1 MHPKPFP
8 KVFPPEFPLEL
19 QNVILT
25 LLRDLCVQHFPLA
38 QQPTNNGRPLLL
50 HTHPCDTLVLRTYG
64 ATLSLS
70 KSTQSLIAIPL
81 GGLGEFGMNMMAL
94 RLGDDIIVIDAGM
107 MFPESE
113 LLGVDLVIPD
123 TTYLKQNRANVRAIV
138 LTHGHEDHIGALPY
152 ILRDLNV
159 PVYGT
164 RFTLALVKKR
174 LAEANLLDS
183 TTLREVMPGR
193 LIEIGPYEIEFI
205 PVTHSTIDCVALA
218 VRTPLGVIIHTG
230 DFKIDQTPVGGAP
243 FDLHSFARYG
253 NEGVLALFSDSTN
266 VERPGFTPS
275 ERAIVPR
282 IEELCRSAPRRVI
295 LSCFASSIH
304 RIQQVID
311 IASRVGRKIAF
322 VGRSMVDNVE
332 IAHDLEYLRIPDGM
346 VVRPQDIRTFDPRR
360 IIILAS
366 GSQAEPM
373 SSLSRI
379 AVDNH
384 RFVSVDE
391 SDTVILSARIIPGNE
406 KAIFRML
413 DHMFRRRAL
422 VYYDNNAGTIHVS
435 GHASQEEQKLVL
447 QLVKPKYFIPVHG
460 EYRHLFR
467 HAALAHQLGCVS
479 SEILLL
485 ENGQTIEFTE
495 DGARRRD
502 PVTSGRVLVDSGSL
516 EEIEEVVI
524 RDRKHLSEDGVVVPI
539 IAIDKRTG
547 RMETV
552 PEIVTRG
559 MFSDNGTELMAGARD
574 VILKTVEQSN
584 AEEKGDWSVIKE
596 KIRVDLKR
604 YINKH
609 TSKRPLILPVILEV

>member
-1 MHPKPFP
+1 
-8 KVFPPEFPLEL
+8 
-19 QNVILT
+19 
-25 LLRDLCVQHFPLA
+25 
-38 QQPTNNGRPLLL
+38 
-50 HTHPCDTLVLRTYG
+50 
-64 ATLSLS
+64 LS
-70 KSTQSLIAIPL
+70 KAPSKTAAKTTQSLTAIPL
-81 GGLGEFGMNMMAL
+81 GGLGEFGMNMMVL

-123 TTYLKQNRANVRAIV
+123 ISYLKQNRAKVRAIV

-174 LAEANLLDS
+174 LEEAGLLDS
-183 TTLREVMPGR
+183 TTLREVIPGR
-193 LIEIGPYEIEFI
+193 LVEIGPYEIEFI
-205 PVTHSTIDCVALA
+205 SVTHSTLDCVALA
-218 VRTPLGVIIHTG
+218 IRTPLGVIIHTG
-230 DFKIDQTPVGGAP
+230 DYKIDQTPVDGAA
-243 FDLHSFARYG
+243 FDLHALAKYG
-253 NEGVLALFSDSTN
+253 REGVLALFSDSTN

-311 IASRVGRKIAF
+311 IAVRVNRKVAF

-332 IAHDLEYLRIPDGM
+332 IAHSLDLLRIPDGM
-346 VVRPQDIRTFDPRR
+346 VVRPQDIRGFDPKRLV
-360 IIILAS
+360 ILAS

-384 RFVSVDE
+384 RHVSVDE
-391 SDTVILSARIIPGNE
+391 NDTVILSARIIPGNE
-406 KAIFRML
+406 KSIFRML

-422 VYYDNNAGTIHVS
+422 VYYENSGGLIHVS
-435 GHASQEEQKLVL
+435 GHASQEEQKLIL
-447 QLVKPKYFIPVHG
+447 QLVKPKYFVPVHG

-467 HAALAHQLGCVS
+467 HAALAHQLGAVS
-479 SEILLL
+479 EEIFLL
-485 ENGQTIEFTE
+485 ENGQAVEFTE
-495 DGARRRD
+495 ERAYRRD
-502 PVTSGRVLVDSGSL
+502 PVTAGRVLVDSGSL

-539 IAIDKRTG
+539 IAIDKHTG
-547 RMETV
+547 KLESQ

-559 MFSDNGTELMAGARD
+559 VMSENGQELLVGARE
-574 VILKTVEQSN
+574 VLMKTVAESN
-584 AEEKGDWSVIKE
+584 AEENSDWGVIKE

-604 YINKH
+604 YINKQ

>member
-1 MHPKPFP
+1 MSKP
-8 KVFPPEFPLEL
+8 
-19 QNVILT
+19 
-25 LLRDLCVQHFPLA
+25 A
-38 QQPTNNGRPLLL
+38 
-50 HTHPCDTLVLRTYG
+50 
-64 ATLSLS
+64 
-70 KSTQSLIAIPL
+70 QSLTAIPL

-94 RLGDDIIVIDAGM
+94 RFGDDILVIDAGM

-123 TTYLKQNRANVRAIV
+123 ITYLKQNRAHVRAIV

-152 ILRDLNV
+152 ILRELNV

-174 LAEANLLDS
+174 LDEAGLLQS
-183 TTLREVMPGR
+183 ATLREVIPGGR
-193 LIEIGPYEIEFI
+193 LVEIGPYEIEFI

-243 FDLHSFARYG
+243 FDLHAFARYG
-253 NEGVLALFSDSTN
+253 HEGVLALFSDSTN
-266 VERPGFTPS
+266 VERPGFTGS
-275 ERAIVPR
+275 ERNVVPR

-304 RIQQVID
+304 RIQQVLD
-311 IASRVGRKIAF
+311 IAARVGRKVAF

-332 IAHDLEYLRIPDGM
+332 IAHSLEYLRIPDGM
-346 VVRPQDIRTFDPRR
+346 VVRPQDIRGFDPKRLV
-360 IIILAS
+360 ILAS

-391 SDTVILSARIIPGNE
+391 NDTVILSARIIPGNE

-422 VYYDNNAGTIHVS
+422 VYYDNSGGTIHVS

-447 QLVKPKYFIPVHG
+447 QLIKPKYFIPVHG

-467 HAALAHQLGCVS
+467 HAALAYQLGCVS
-479 SEILLL
+479 GEILVL
-485 ENGQTIEFTE
+485 EDGHTIEFTE
-495 DGARRRD
+495 DGAFRRD
-502 PVTSGRVLVDSGSL
+502 PVPAGRVCVDSGSL
-516 EEIEEVVI
+516 EEIEEAVI

-539 IAIDKRTG
+539 IAIDKHTG
-547 RMETV
+547 RMESQ

-559 MFSDNGTELMAGARD
+559 MFSDNGNEFLAGARD
-574 VILKTVEQSN
+574 VVLKTVEQSN
-584 AEEKGDWSVIKE
+584 AEEKSDWSVIKE

-604 YINKH
+604 YINKQ

>member
-1 MHPKPFP
+1 
-8 KVFPPEFPLEL
+8 LSRTS
-19 QNVILT
+19 QTLT
-25 LLRDLCVQHFPLA
+25 
-38 QQPTNNGRPLLL
+38 
-50 HTHPCDTLVLRTYG
+50 
-64 ATLSLS
+64 
-70 KSTQSLIAIPL
+70 AIPL
-81 GGLGEFGMNMMAL
+81 GGLGEFGMNMMVL
-94 RLGDDIIVIDAGM
+94 RFGDDIIVVDAGM

-123 TTYLKQNRANVRAIV
+123 ISFLKQNRSNVRAIV
-138 LTHGHEDHIGALPY
+138 LTHGHEDHIGALRY

-174 LAEANLLDS
+174 LDEAGLLDS

-205 PVTHSTIDCVALA
+205 SVTHSTLDCVALA
-218 VRTPLGVIIHTG
+218 IRTPLGVVIHTG
-230 DFKIDQTPVGGAP
+230 DFKIDQTPVDGAA
-243 FDLHSFARYG
+243 FDLHALAKYG
-253 NEGVLALFSDSTN
+253 REGVLALFSDSTN

-282 IEELCRSAPRRVI
+282 IEELCRTAPRRVI

-311 IASRVGRKIAF
+311 IGTRVNRKVAF

-332 IAHDLEYLRIPDGM
+332 IAHSLDLLRIPDGM
-346 VVRPQDIRTFDPRR
+346 VVRPQDIRGFDPKR

-384 RFVSVDE
+384 RHVSVDE
-391 SDTVILSARIIPGNE
+391 NDSVILSARIIPGNE
-406 KAIFRML
+406 KSIFRML

-422 VYYDNNAGTIHVS
+422 VYYDNSNGLIHVS
-435 GHASQEEQKLVL
+435 GHASQEEQKLML

-467 HAALAHQLGCVS
+467 HAALAHQLGVVS
-479 SEILLL
+479 EEILLL
-485 ENGQTIEFTE
+485 ENGQSIEFTE

-502 PVTSGRVLVDSGSL
+502 PVPAGRVLVDSGSL

-539 IAIDKRTG
+539 IAIDKHTG
-547 RMETV
+547 KLESHM
-552 PEIVTRG
+552 EIVTRG
-559 MFSDNGTELMAGARD
+559 LMSDNGTELIAGARL
-574 VILKTVEQSN
+574 VIMKTVEESN
-584 AEEKGDWSVIKE
+584 AEEKSDWGVIKE

-604 YINKH
+604 YINKQ

>member
-1 MHPKPFP
+1 
-8 KVFPPEFPLEL
+8 
-19 QNVILT
+19 
-25 LLRDLCVQHFPLA
+25 
-38 QQPTNNGRPLLL
+38 
-50 HTHPCDTLVLRTYG
+50 
-64 ATLSLS
+64 LSNPA
-70 KSTQSLIAIPL
+70 QSLTAIPL

-94 RLGDDIIVIDAGM
+94 RVGDDILVIDAGM

-123 TTYLKQNRANVRAIV
+123 ITYLKQNRAHVRAIV

-174 LAEANLLDS
+174 LDEAGLLQS
-183 TTLREVMPGR
+183 TTLREVIPGR
-193 LIEIGPYEIEFI
+193 LVEIGPYEIEFI

-253 NEGVLALFSDSTN
+253 QEGVLALFSDSTN
-266 VERPGFTPS
+266 VERPGFTGS

-282 IEELCRSAPRRVI
+282 IEELCRAAPRRVI

-304 RIQQVID
+304 RMQQVID
-311 IASRVGRKIAF
+311 IAARVGRKVAF

-332 IAHDLEYLRIPDGM
+332 IAHSLNYLRIPDGM
-346 VVRPQDIRTFDPRR
+346 VVRPQDIRGFDPKRLV
-360 IIILAS
+360 ILAS

-391 SDTVILSARIIPGNE
+391 NDTVILSARIIPGNE

-422 VYYDNNAGTIHVS
+422 VYYDNAGGTIHVS

-467 HAALAHQLGCVS
+467 HAALAYQLGCVS
-479 SEILLL
+479 GEILILEDGNTL
-485 ENGQTIEFTE
+485 EFNENGAF
-495 DGARRRD
+495 RRD
-502 PVTSGRVLVDSGSL
+502 PVTAGRVLVDSGSL

-539 IAIDKRTG
+539 IAIDKHTG
-547 RMETV
+547 RMESH

-559 MFSDNGTELMAGARD
+559 LFSDNGNEFLAGARD

-584 AEEKGDWSVIKE
+584 AEEKSDWSVIKE

-604 YINKH
+604 YINKQ

>member
-1 MHPKPFP
+1 
-8 KVFPPEFPLEL
+8 
-19 QNVILT
+19 
-25 LLRDLCVQHFPLA
+25 
-38 QQPTNNGRPLLL
+38 
-50 HTHPCDTLVLRTYG
+50 
-64 ATLSLS
+64 LS
-70 KSTQSLIAIPL
+70 KSTQSLTAIPL

-107 MFPESE
+107 MFPETE

-123 TTYLKQNRANVRAIV
+123 TTYLKQNREHVRAIV

-174 LAEANLLDS
+174 LEEAGLLDA
-183 TTLREVMPGR
+183 TTLRETLPGR
-193 LIEIGPYEIEFI
+193 LVEIGPFEIEFI

-243 FDLHSFARYG
+243 FDLHTFARYG

-282 IEELCRSAPRRVI
+282 IEELCRAAPRRVI

-311 IASRVGRKIAF
+311 IAARVGRKVAF

-332 IAHDLEYLRIPDGM
+332 IAHDLSYLRIPDGM
-346 VVRPQDIRTFDPRR
+346 VVRPQDIRSFDPKRLV
-360 IIILAS
+360 ILAS

-391 SDTVILSARIIPGNE
+391 NDTVILSARILPGNE

-422 VYYDNNAGTIHVS
+422 VYYENSAGTIHVS

-447 QLVKPKYFIPVHG
+447 QLVKPRYFIPVHG

-467 HAALAHQLGCVS
+467 HAALAHQLGAVS
-479 SEILLL
+479 GEILLL
-485 ENGQTIEFTE
+485 EDGQTIEFTE
-495 DGARRRD
+495 DGAYRRD
-502 PVTSGRVLVDSGSL
+502 PVPAGRVLVDSGSL
-516 EEIEEVVI
+516 KEIEEVVV
-524 RDRKHLSEDGVVVPI
+524 RDRKHLSEDGVLVPI
-539 IAIDKRTG
+539 IAIDKHTG
-547 RMETV
+547 RV
-552 PEIVTRG
+552 DISPEIVTRG
-559 MFSDNGTELMAGARD
+559 MFSDNGQELMAGARE
-574 VILKTVEQSN
+574 VVLRTVEQSN
-584 AEEKGDWSVIKE
+584 PEEKTDWSVMKE

>member
-1 MHPKPFP
+1 
-8 KVFPPEFPLEL
+8 
-19 QNVILT
+19 
-25 LLRDLCVQHFPLA
+25 
-38 QQPTNNGRPLLL
+38 
-50 HTHPCDTLVLRTYG
+50 
-64 ATLSLS
+64 LS
-70 KSTQSLIAIPL
+70 KSAQSLTAIPL

-94 RLGDDIIVIDAGM
+94 RVGDDIIVIDAGM

-123 TTYLKQNRANVRAIV
+123 TSYLKQNRAHVRAVV

-152 ILRDLNV
+152 ILRELNV

-174 LAEANLLDS
+174 LAEAGLLDS
-183 TTLREVMPGR
+183 TTLREAMPGR
-193 LIEIGPYEIEFI
+193 LVEIGPFEIEFI

-218 VRTPLGVIIHTG
+218 VRTPVGVIIHTG

-243 FDLHSFARYG
+243 FDLHAFARYG

-275 ERAIVPR
+275 ERAVVPR
-282 IEELCRSAPRRVI
+282 MEELCRSAPRRVI

-311 IASRVGRKIAF
+311 IAERVGRKVAF

-332 IAHDLEYLRIPDGM
+332 IAHDLDYLRIPDGM
-346 VVRPQDIRTFDPRR
+346 VVRPQDIRGFEPKR

-391 SDTVILSARIIPGNE
+391 NDSVILSARIIPGNE
-406 KAIFRML
+406 KSIFRML

-422 VYYDNNAGTIHVS
+422 VYYDNSGGTIHVS
-435 GHASQEEQKLVL
+435 GHASQEEQKLIL
-447 QLVKPKYFIPVHG
+447 QLIKPKYFIPVHG

-479 SEILLL
+479 EEILLL
-485 ENGQTIEFTE
+485 ENGQVVEFTP
-495 DGARRRD
+495 DRAFRRD
-502 PVTSGRVLVDSGSL
+502 PVTAGRVCVDSGSL
-516 EEIEEVVI
+516 EEIEEVII

-539 IAIDKRTG
+539 IAIDKHTG
-547 RMETV
+547 RLEGL

-559 MFSDNGTELMAGARD
+559 LMSDNGQEVIAGARE

-584 AEEKGDWSVIKE
+584 SEEKSDWGVIKE

-604 YINKH
+604 YINKQ
-609 TSKRPLILPVILEV
+609 TSKRPLILPVILEI

>member
-1 MHPKPFP
+1 
-8 KVFPPEFPLEL
+8 
-19 QNVILT
+19 
-25 LLRDLCVQHFPLA
+25 
-38 QQPTNNGRPLLL
+38 
-50 HTHPCDTLVLRTYG
+50 
-64 ATLSLS
+64 LS
-70 KSTQSLIAIPL
+70 KPLQSLVAIPL

-94 RLGDDIIVIDAGM
+94 RCGDDIIVIDAGM

-113 LLGVDLVIPD
+113 LLGIDLVIPD
-123 TTYLKQNRANVRAIV
+123 ISYLKQNRQHVRAIV

-152 ILRDLNV
+152 ILRDLQV
-159 PVYGT
+159 PIYGT

-174 LAEANLLDS
+174 LAEAGLLES
-183 TTLREVMPGR
+183 TTLREVIPGR
-193 LIEIGPYEIEFI
+193 RVEIGPYEIEFI
-205 PVTHSTIDCVALA
+205 PVTHSTVDCVALA
-218 VRTPLGVIIHTG
+218 VRTPQGVIIHTG
-230 DFKIDQTPVGGAP
+230 DFKIDHTPVEGAG
-243 FDLHSFARYG
+243 FDIHTFARYG

-266 VERPGFTPS
+266 VERPGYTPS
-275 ERAIVPR
+275 ERAVVPR
-282 IEELCRSAPRRVI
+282 IEDLARSAPRRVI

-311 IASRVGRKIAF
+311 VAFRVGRKVAF

-332 IAHDLEYLRIPDGM
+332 IAHDLGYLRIPDGM
-346 VVRPQDIRTFDPRR
+346 VVRSQDIRAFEPRK

-391 SDTVILSARIIPGNE
+391 NDTVILSSRIIPGNE

-422 VYYDNNAGTIHVS
+422 VYYDNSAGVIHVS
-435 GHASQEEQKLVL
+435 GHASQEEQKLLL

-467 HAALAHQLGCVS
+467 HAALAHQLGVVS
-479 SEILLL
+479 GEILLA
-485 ENGQTIEFTE
+485 ENGQCIEFTE
-495 DGARRRD
+495 DGAFRRD
-502 PVTSGRVLVDSGSL
+502 PVTAGRVLVDSGSL
-516 EEIEEVVI
+516 EEIEEVVV
-524 RDRKHLSEDGVVVPI
+524 RDRRHLSEDGVVVPI
-539 IAIDKRTG
+539 IAIDKHTG
-547 RMETV
+547 KLESQ

-559 MFSDNGTELMAGARD
+559 FMSDNGSDLVTGARD
-574 VILKTVEQSN
+574 IVLRTINTSN
-584 AEEKGDWSVIKE
+584 PEERADWSVIKE

-604 YINKH
+604 YINKQ

>member
-1 MHPKPFP
+1 
-8 KVFPPEFPLEL
+8 
-19 QNVILT
+19 
-25 LLRDLCVQHFPLA
+25 
-38 QQPTNNGRPLLL
+38 
-50 HTHPCDTLVLRTYG
+50 
-64 ATLSLS
+64 
-70 KSTQSLIAIPL
+70 
-81 GGLGEFGMNMMAL
+81 MNMMAL
-94 RLGDDIIVIDAGM
+94 RLGENILVIDAGM

-123 TTYLKQNRANVRAIV
+123 TTYLKQNRSMVRAIV
-138 LTHGHEDHIGALPY
+138 LTHGHEDHIGALAY

-174 LAEANLLDS
+174 LEEAGLLET
-183 TTLREVMPGR
+183 TTLREVLPGR
-193 LIEIGPYEIEFI
+193 LVEIGPYEIEFI
-205 PVTHSTIDCVALA
+205 SVTHSTIDCVALA

-230 DFKIDQTPVGGAP
+230 DFKIDQTPVEGAP
-243 FDLHSFARYG
+243 FDLHAFARYG

-275 ERAIVPR
+275 ERAVVPR

-311 IASRVGRKIAF
+311 IAFRVGRKIAF

-332 IAHDLEYLRIPDGM
+332 IAHDLGYLRIPDGM
-346 VVRPQDIRTFDPRR
+346 VVRSQDIRGFEPRKL
-360 IIILAS
+360 IILAS

-391 SDTVILSARIIPGNE
+391 NDTVILSARIIPGNE

-422 VYYDNNAGTIHVS
+422 VYYENSAGTIHVS

-447 QLVKPKYFIPVHG
+447 QLVKPRYFIPVHG

-467 HAALAHQLGCVS
+467 HAALAHQLGAVS
-479 SEILLL
+479 GEILLL
-485 ENGQTIEFTE
+485 EDGQTIEFTE
-495 DGARRRD
+495 DGAYRRD
-502 PVTSGRVLVDSGSL
+502 PVPAGRVLVDSGSL
-516 EEIEEVVI
+516 EEIEEVVV
-524 RDRKHLSEDGVVVPI
+524 RDRKHLSEDGVLVPI
-539 IAIDKRTG
+539 IAIDKHTG
-547 RMETV
+547 RV
-552 PEIVTRG
+552 DISPEIVTRG
-559 MFSDNGTELMAGARD
+559 MFSDNGQELMAGARE
-574 VILKTVEQSN
+574 VVLRTVEQSN
-584 AEEKGDWSVIKE
+584 PEEKTDWSVMKE

>member
-1 MHPKPFP
+1 MSKP
-8 KVFPPEFPLEL
+8 L
-19 QNVILT
+19 
-25 LLRDLCVQHFPLA
+25 
-38 QQPTNNGRPLLL
+38 
-50 HTHPCDTLVLRTYG
+50 
-64 ATLSLS
+64 
-70 KSTQSLIAIPL
+70 QSLFAIPL

-94 RLGDDIIVIDAGM
+94 RYGDDIIVIDAGM

-123 TTYLKQNRANVRAIV
+123 ITYLKQNRQHVRAIV
-138 LTHGHEDHIGALPY
+138 LTHGHEDHIGALQY

-174 LAEANLLDS
+174 LTEASLLDS
-183 TTLREVMPGR
+183 TTLREVIPGR
-193 LIEIGPYEIEFI
+193 RVEIGPYEIEFI
-205 PVTHSTIDCVALA
+205 PVTHSTVDCVALA
-218 VRTPLGVIIHTG
+218 VRTPIGVIIHTG
-230 DFKIDQTPVGGAP
+230 DFKIDHTPVGGAG
-243 FDLHSFARYG
+243 FDIHTFARYG

-266 VERPGFTPS
+266 VERPGITPS

-282 IEELCRSAPRRVI
+282 IEELARSAPRRVI

-311 IASRVGRKIAF
+311 IAARVGRKVAF

-332 IAHDLEYLRIPDGM
+332 IAHELEYLRIPDGM
-346 VVRPQDIRTFDPRR
+346 VVRSQDIRSFDPRK

-391 SDTVILSARIIPGNE
+391 NDTVILSSRIIPGNE

-422 VYYDNNAGTIHVS
+422 VYYDNSAGVIHVS

-447 QLVKPKYFIPVHG
+447 QLIKPKYFIPVHG

-467 HAALAHQLGCVS
+467 HAALAHQLGVVS
-479 SEILLL
+479 GEILLV
-485 ENGQTIEFTE
+485 ENGQNIEFTE
-495 DGARRRD
+495 DSVHRRD
-502 PVTSGRVLVDSGSL
+502 PVTAGRVLVDSGSL
-516 EEIEEVVI
+516 EEIEEVVV
-524 RDRKHLSEDGVVVPI
+524 RERKHLSEDGVVVPI
-539 IAIDKRTG
+539 IAIDKHTG
-547 RMETV
+547 KLESQ
-552 PEIVTRG
+552 PEIVSRG
-559 MFSDNGTELMAGARD
+559 FMSDNGNDLVIGARD
-574 VILKTVEQSN
+574 IVLRTINDSN
-584 AEEKGDWSVIKE
+584 PEERADWSVIKE

-604 YINKH
+604 YISKQ

>member
-1 MHPKPFP
+1 MSKP
-8 KVFPPEFPLEL
+8 L
-19 QNVILT
+19 
-25 LLRDLCVQHFPLA
+25 
-38 QQPTNNGRPLLL
+38 
-50 HTHPCDTLVLRTYG
+50 
-64 ATLSLS
+64 
-70 KSTQSLIAIPL
+70 QSLFAIPL

-94 RLGDDIIVIDAGM
+94 RYGDDIIVIDAGM

-123 TTYLKQNRANVRAIV
+123 ITYLKQNRQHVRAIV

-159 PVYGT
+159 PVFGT

-174 LAEANLLDS
+174 ITEAGLLES
-183 TTLREVMPGR
+183 TTLREVIPGR
-193 LIEIGPYEIEFI
+193 RVEIGPFEIEMI

-218 VRTPLGVIIHTG
+218 VRTPVGVIIHTG
-230 DFKIDQTPVGGAP
+230 DFKIDHTPVGGAG
-243 FDLHSFARYG
+243 FDIHTFARYG

-266 VERPGFTPS
+266 VERPGITPS

-282 IEELCRSAPRRVI
+282 IEELARSAPKRVI

-311 IASRVGRKIAF
+311 IASRVGRKVAF

-346 VVRPQDIRTFDPRR
+346 VVRSQDIRAFDPRK

-391 SDTVILSARIIPGNE
+391 NDTVILSSRIIPGNE

-422 VYYDNNAGTIHVS
+422 VYYDNSAGVIHVS

-467 HAALAHQLGCVS
+467 HAALAHQLGVVS
-479 SEILLL
+479 GEILLV
-485 ENGQTIEFTE
+485 EDGQNIEFTE
-495 DGARRRD
+495 DGVRRRD
-502 PVTSGRVLVDSGSL
+502 PVTAGRVLVDSGSL
-516 EEIEEVVI
+516 EEIEEVVV
-524 RDRKHLSEDGVVVPI
+524 RERKHLSEDGVVVPI
-539 IAIDKRTG
+539 IAIDKHTG
-547 RMETV
+547 KLESQ
-552 PEIVTRG
+552 PEIVSRG
-559 MFSDNGTELMAGARD
+559 FMSDNGSDLVAGARD
-574 VILKTVEQSN
+574 IVLRTINTSN
-584 AEEKGDWSVIKE
+584 AEERADWSVIKE

-604 YINKH
+604 YISKQ

>member
-1 MHPKPFP
+1 
-8 KVFPPEFPLEL
+8 
-19 QNVILT
+19 
-25 LLRDLCVQHFPLA
+25 
-38 QQPTNNGRPLLL
+38 
-50 HTHPCDTLVLRTYG
+50 
-64 ATLSLS
+64 LS
-70 KSTQSLIAIPL
+70 KPTQSLIAIPL

-94 RLGDDIIVIDAGM
+94 RYGDDIVVIDAGM

-113 LLGVDLVIPD
+113 LLGIDLVIPD
-123 TTYLKQNRANVRAIV
+123 ITYLKQNRPLVRAIL

-159 PVYGT
+159 PIYGT

-174 LAEANLLDS
+174 LAEAGLLDS
-183 TTLREVMPGR
+183 STLREVMPNR
-193 LIEIGPYEIEFI
+193 TVEAGPFEVEFI

-218 VRTPLGVIIHTG
+218 IRTPLGVVIHTG
-230 DFKIDQTPVGGAP
+230 DFKIDQTPVDGAP
-243 FDLHSFARYG
+243 FDLHALARYG
-253 NEGVLALFSDSTN
+253 HEGVLALFSDSTN

-282 IEELCRSAPRRVI
+282 IEELCRSAPRKVV

-311 IASRVGRKIAF
+311 IAFRVNRKVAF
-322 VGRSMVDNVE
+322 VGRSMTDNVE
-332 IAHDLEYLRIPDGM
+332 IAHELGCLRIPDGM
-346 VVRPQDIRTFDPRR
+346 VVRPQDIRSFDPRKLVV
-360 IIILAS
+360 LAS

-391 SDTVILSARIIPGNE
+391 NDSVILSARIIPGNE

-422 VYYDNNAGTIHVS
+422 VYYENSAGTIHVS

-447 QLVKPKYFIPVHG
+447 QLVKPKYFVPVHG

-467 HAALAHQLGCVS
+467 HAALAHQLGVVS
-479 SEILLL
+479 GEILLI
-485 ENGQTIEFTE
+485 ENGQCIEFTPT
-495 DGARRRD
+495 GAFRRD
-502 PVTSGRVLVDSGSL
+502 PVTAGRVLVDSGSL
-516 EEIEEVVI
+516 EEIEEVVV
-524 RDRKHLSEDGVVVPI
+524 RDRRHLSEDGVVVPI
-539 IAIDKRTG
+539 IAIDKHTG
-547 RMETV
+547 RLESH

-559 MFSDNGTELMAGARD
+559 LMSDNGQELAAGAREI
-574 VILKTVEQSN
+574 ILKTIEQSN
-584 AEEKGDWSVIKE
+584 SEEKSDWSVIKE

-604 YINKH
+604 YINKQ

>member
-1 MHPKPFP
+1 
-8 KVFPPEFPLEL
+8 
-19 QNVILT
+19 
-25 LLRDLCVQHFPLA
+25 
-38 QQPTNNGRPLLL
+38 
-50 HTHPCDTLVLRTYG
+50 
-64 ATLSLS
+64 LS
-70 KSTQSLIAIPL
+70 KPTQSLTAVPL

-94 RLGDDIIVIDAGM
+94 RFGDDIIVIDAGM

-123 TTYLKQNRANVRAIV
+123 ITYLKQNRAHVRAIV

-174 LAEANLLDS
+174 LDEAGLLQS
-183 TTLREVMPGR
+183 TTLREVIPGGR
-193 LIEIGPYEIEFI
+193 LVEIGPYEIEFL

-243 FDLHSFARYG
+243 FDLHAFARYG
-253 NEGVLALFSDSTN
+253 HEGVLALFSDSTN
-266 VERPGFTPS
+266 VERPGFTGS
-275 ERAIVPR
+275 ERNIVPR

-311 IASRVGRKIAF
+311 IAARVGRKVAF

-332 IAHDLEYLRIPDGM
+332 IAHSLEYLRIPDGM
-346 VVRPQDIRTFDPRR
+346 VVRPQDIRGFDPKRLV
-360 IIILAS
+360 ILAS

-391 SDTVILSARIIPGNE
+391 NDSVILSARIIPGNE

-422 VYYDNNAGTIHVS
+422 VYYDNSGGTIHVS
-435 GHASQEEQKLVL
+435 GHASQEEQKLIL

-467 HAALAHQLGCVS
+467 HAALAYQLGSVS
-479 SEILLL
+479 GEILLL
-485 ENGQTIEFTE
+485 EDGQTLEFSE
-495 DGARRRD
+495 DGAHRRD
-502 PVTSGRVLVDSGSL
+502 PVTAGRVCVDSGSL

-539 IAIDKRTG
+539 IAIDKHTG
-547 RMETV
+547 RMESQ

-559 MFSDNGTELMAGARD
+559 MFSDNGTEFLAGARE
-574 VILKTVEQSN
+574 VVLKTVEQSN
-584 AEEKGDWSVIKE
+584 AEEKSDWSVIKE

-604 YINKH
+604 YINKQ

>member
-1 MHPKPFP
+1 VVGFLFVVCVSEM
-8 KVFPPEFPLEL
+8 
-19 QNVILT
+19 T
-25 LLRDLCVQHFPLA
+25 LL
-38 QQPTNNGRPLLL
+38 
-50 HTHPCDTLVLRTYG
+50 
-64 ATLSLS
+64 LS
-70 KSTQSLIAIPL
+70 KPQQSLFVIPL

-94 RLGDDIIVIDAGM
+94 RVGDDIIVIDAGM

-123 TTYLKQNRANVRAIV
+123 ISYLKQHRSMVRGIV
-138 LTHGHEDHIGALPY
+138 LTHGHEDHIGALQY

-159 PVYGT
+159 PIYGT

-174 LAEANLLDS
+174 IEEAGLLSS
-183 TTLREVMPGR
+183 TTLREAVPGR
-193 LIEIGPYEIEFI
+193 LVELGPFEIEFI

-218 VRTPLGVIIHTG
+218 VRTPAGVIIHTG

-243 FDLHSFARYG
+243 FDLHAFARYG
-253 NEGVLALFSDSTN
+253 SEGVLALFSDSTN

-282 IEELCRSAPRRVI
+282 IEDLCRSAPKRVI
-295 LSCFASSIH
+295 ISCFASSVH
-304 RIQQVID
+304 RIQQIID
-311 IASRVGRKIAF
+311 IASRVNRKVAF

-332 IAHDLEYLRIPDGM
+332 IAHSLDYLRIPDGM
-346 VVRPQDIRTFDPRR
+346 VVRPQDIRSFDPKR
-360 IIILAS
+360 IIIMAS

-391 SDTVILSARIIPGNE
+391 NDSVILSARIIPGNE

-422 VYYDNNAGTIHVS
+422 VYYDNSAGTIHVS
-435 GHASQEEQKLVL
+435 GHASQEEQKLIL
-447 QLVKPKYFIPVHG
+447 QLVKPKYFIPIHG

-467 HAALAHQLGCVS
+467 HAALAAQLGCVS
-479 SEILLL
+479 GQILLM
-485 ENGQTIEFTE
+485 E
-495 DGARRRD
+495 DGHVLEFNEEGAFRRD
-502 PVTSGRVLVDSGSL
+502 PVAAGRVLVDSGSL
-516 EEIEEVVI
+516 EEIEEDVV
-524 RDRKHLSEDGVVVPI
+524 RDRKHLSEDGVVVTI
-539 IAIDKRTG
+539 IAIDKHTG
-547 RMETV
+547 KMESQ

-559 MFSDNGTELMAGARD
+559 LMSDNGQELVAGARN
-574 VILKTVEQSN
+574 VVLKTVAESN
-584 AEEKGDWSVIKE
+584 AEEKSDWGVIKE
-596 KIRVDLKR
+596 KIRIDLKK
-604 YINKH
+604 YINKQ